1 VNDLNEVGAVDPPDP
16 VRVRGVRLDGHD
28 LARLADRGGTAGD
41 QTAASDRD
49 QERVEARLAYL
60 KTALK
65 ITDAQQ
71 SQWDA
76 FASVMRKTGKKLGKT
91 LRGAA
96 QATAKAAGK
105 TAEVVAVRTRI
116 SAKQVRQKAE
126 FLKMGE
132 SFYRARKSGMSPE
145 QILASMQP
153 QVTKLDTLQQEIAT
167 LELREKTLRN

>member
-1 VNDLNEVGAVDPPDP
+1 MSTSGKKPQD
-16 VRVRGVRLDGHD
+16 
-28 LARLADRGGTAGD
+28 
-41 QTAASDRD
+41 
-49 QERVEARLAYL
+49 
-60 KTALK
+60 
-65 ITDAQQ
+65 
-71 SQWDA
+71 

-105 TAEVVAVRTRI
+105 TAEVVAVRTKI
-116 SAKQVRQKAE
+116 SAKQVRQKGE

-153 QVTKLDTLQQEIAT
+153 QVTKLDTLQQEIAA
-167 LELREKTLRN
+167 LELREKTLRS